1 MDAVNQ
7 PLLSVRDLSVAFR
20 QGERQLLAVDRISF
34 DLKKGETLA
43 LVGES
48 GSGKSVTALS
58 VMKLLPYPAASH
70 PSGTIHFK
78 GQELLGLSERE
89 IRHVRGND
97 ITIIFQE
104 PMTSLNPL
112 HTIEKQIGE
121 ILLLHQNITGAAA
134 GKRIVELLGLCG
146 IPDPESRLGSY
157 PHQLSGGQRQRIMIA
172 MALANEPDLLIAD
185 EPTTALDVT
194 VQAQILTLLK
204 ELQTRLGMAMLF
216 ITHDLGIVRRLAD
229 YVCVMKDGKIVESGP
244 VQDVFECATHPYTC
258 ALLAAEPKPDPA
270 PLQPQAP
277 VVVETNDL
285 KVWFPIKRG
294 VMRKV
299 VGHIKAVDGV
309 SISVRQG
316 ETLGIVGES
325 GSGKTTLGLAI
336 LRLISSDGPIVFLGS
351 QLQGLKFKTM
361 RPFRRDMQIVFQ
373 DPFGSLSPRMS
384 VSDIIEEG
392 LWVHQPQL
400 TAAQREAKVIA
411 ALTDVGLDPETRF
424 RYPHEFSGGQ
434 RQRIAVARAI
444 VLEPTFVVLDEPT
457 SALDM
462 LIQTQIV
469 DLLRDLQKRHNLTYL
484 FISHDLRVVSALASR
499 LIVMRN
505 GKVVEEGPAGEL
517 FARPQSDYTRALF
530 AAAFNLEAAPESL
543 VAQPVRSVTP
553 RDGDAGGDLSQD
565 WDVRG

>member
-1 MDAVNQ
+1 MDATATK
-7 PLLSVRDLSVAFR
+7 LLDVRDLSVAFR
-20 QGERQLLAVDRISF
+20 QGEREMLAVDRVSF
-34 DLKKGETLA
+34 DIARGETVA

-58 VMKLLPYPAASH
+58 ILKLLPYPAARH
-70 PSGTIHFK
+70 PSGAIHFK
-78 GQELLGLSERE
+78 GQELLGLPERE

-121 ILLLHQNITGAAA
+121 ILDLHRGLSGDPARA
-134 GKRIVELLGLCG
+134 RIVELLGQVG
-146 IPDPESRLGSY
+146 IPDPASRLASY
-157 PHQLSGGQRQRIMIA
+157 PHQLSGGQRQRVMIA
-172 MALANEPDLLIAD
+172 VALANEPDLLIAD

-194 VQAQILTLLK
+194 VQAQILKLLK
-204 ELQTRLGMAMLF
+204 EIQTRLGMSMLF
-216 ITHDLGIVRRLAD
+216 ITHDLGIVRKIAD
-229 YVCVMKDGKIVESGP
+229 RVCVMSKGKIVEQGP
-244 VQDVFECATHPYTC
+244 VERVYTAPEHPYTR

-270 PLQPQAP
+270 PLQPDAP
-277 VVVETNDL
+277 LIVETRDL

-294 VMRKV
+294 VLRKI

-309 SISVRQG
+309 SVTVRKG
-316 ETLGIVGES
+316 ETLGVVGES

-336 LRLISSDGPIVFLGS
+336 LRLISSDGPIVFLGNAI
-351 QLQGLKFKTM
+351 QGLKFKAM

-373 DPFGSLSPRMS
+373 DPYGSLSPRMS

-392 LWVHQPQL
+392 LWVHHPNMDIKE
-400 TAAQREAKVIA
+400 REERVVR

-462 LIQTQIV
+462 LIQSQIV
-469 DLLRDLQKRHNLTYL
+469 DLLRDLQKRRNLTYL
-484 FISHDLRVVSALASR
+484 FISHDLKVVAALSSR

-505 GKVVEEGPAGEL
+505 GKVMEEGPAAEV
-517 FARPQSDYTRALF
+517 FANPKSEYTRALF
-530 AAAFNLEAAPESL
+530 AAAFELETAPEGV
-543 VAQPVRSVTP
+543 VAQ
-553 RDGDAGGDLSQD
+553 
-565 WDVRG
+565 

>member
-1 MDAVNQ
+1 
-7 PLLSVRDLSVAFR
+7 
-20 QGERQLLAVDRISF
+20 
-34 DLKKGETLA
+34 
-43 LVGES
+43 
-48 GSGKSVTALS
+48 
-58 VMKLLPYPAASH
+58 
-70 PSGTIHFK
+70 
-78 GQELLGLSERE
+78 GQELLDLREEE

-121 ILLLHQNITGAAA
+121 ILDLHRGLSGEPARA
-134 GKRIVELLGLCG
+134 RIVELLGQVG
-146 IPDPESRLGSY
+146 IPDPASRLASY
-157 PHQLSGGQRQRIMIA
+157 PHQLSGGQRQRVMIA
-172 MALANEPDLLIAD
+172 VALANEPDLLIAD

-194 VQAQILTLLK
+194 VQAQILKLLK
-204 ELQTRLGMAMLF
+204 EIQTRLGMSMLF
-216 ITHDLGIVRRLAD
+216 ITHDLGIVRKIAD
-229 YVCVMKDGKIVESGP
+229 RVCVMSKGKIVEQGP
-244 VQDVFECATHPYTC
+244 VERVYTAPEHPYTR

-270 PLQPQAP
+270 PLQPDAP
-277 VVVETNDL
+277 LIVETRDL

-294 VMRKV
+294 VLRKI

-309 SISVRQG
+309 SVTVRKG
-316 ETLGIVGES
+316 ETLGVVGES

-336 LRLISSDGPIVFLGS
+336 LRLISSDGPIVFLGNAI
-351 QLQGLKFKTM
+351 QGLKFKAM

-373 DPFGSLSPRMS
+373 DPYGSLSPRMS

-392 LWVHQPQL
+392 LWVHHPNMDIKE
-400 TAAQREAKVIA
+400 REERVVR

-462 LIQTQIV
+462 LIQSQIV
-469 DLLRDLQKRHNLTYL
+469 DLLRDLQKRRNLTYL
-484 FISHDLRVVSALASR
+484 FISHDLKVVAALASR

-505 GKVVEEGPAGEL
+505 GKVMEEGPAAEV
-517 FARPQSDYTRALF
+517 FANPKSEYTRALF
-530 AAAFNLEAAPESL
+530 AAAFELETAPEGV
-543 VAQPVRSVTP
+543 VAQ
-553 RDGDAGGDLSQD
+553 
-565 WDVRG
+565 